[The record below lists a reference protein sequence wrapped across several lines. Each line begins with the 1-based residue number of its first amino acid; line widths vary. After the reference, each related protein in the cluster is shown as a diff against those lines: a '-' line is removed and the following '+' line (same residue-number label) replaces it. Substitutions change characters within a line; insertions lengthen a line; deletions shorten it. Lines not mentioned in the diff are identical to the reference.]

1 VIREIWLLRLWALP
15 ARANGD
21 NDAYAHYR
29 DRYRDMAKTL
39 NFEGHIAWAK
49 ASHDAA
55 ALSGV
60 VTFLFTDVEGS
71 ILVGGSQTRTGC
83 GHPCWRT
90 NDVLRTAIGGHGG
103 FLFEHTGDGVCAE
116 FSSPKS
122 AVDAAVVAQGAL

>member
-1 VIREIWLLRLWALP
+1 VRSGCCGCGLYRRGLTATTMLTRTTGIATATWRKRLILKGISRGP
-15 ARANGD
+15 RRA
-21 NDAYAHYR
+21 
-29 DRYRDMAKTL
+29 MM
-39 NFEGHIAWAK
+39 
-49 ASHDAA
+49 AA